1 MSAQPSQAWPSPPA
15 HRLRRLLSLRG
26 VAVPTHAAEQAWR
39 EAFREA
45 PREADQSA
53 QAKALEAAVRR
64 WVRPFDASAEVA
76 VVSVS
81 ALLPQHCPV
90 LVLHE
95 GQWRVAH
102 HLRGDRLGLEH
113 DDGSVHDIDLTACA
127 AAPVCWIDSSR
138 EAAPGVAAG
147 PLKLVLRALSQ
158 RKRVMFEV
166 ALASILVNLFAVV
179 SSLFAMQVYDR
190 VVPTFAWSTLWA
202 LALGVAVVMVF
213 DAALRLARSQALDR
227 VARDIDEDLSQLLYD
242 HLLAMRMDSRP
253 RSLGTLAARLTGFEA
268 VRSFFTASI
277 LFVFVD
283 LPFVLGFIVVIALI
297 GGSVGWVY
305 GLLFPVAVLA
315 GWASQRNMRRLVE
328 RQVVGLQRKNGLLIE
343 TIHGAESIKAAGA
356 EWRFS
361 ARWAELAEQL
371 SADQLAVR
379 GIVNRITTLMHALS
393 SLAFVAVIVVGVH
406 QIELGVLSVGGLI
419 ACSIL
424 GGRILQPISQV
435 VMLATQWHGA
445 REALRNLEAVMRIP
459 PERDSNVS
467 LLAPEQL
474 PVSLSVQTLKFA
486 YSRSPA
492 AQIEIESLSFSP
504 GERVALV
511 GSNGSGKTTLL
522 RLLSGHYR
530 PAAGRVRV
538 GGIDA
543 TQLAPATLGAHV
555 GYMPQD
561 VRLFRGSLR
570 DNIELAGVRLD
581 DARLLEVV
589 KASGLETLVA
599 EHPMGFDLP
608 IAEDGSGLSVGQRQ
622 QVGLARLMVQRP
634 GIWLLDEPSA
644 SLDGSAEVALVKSL
658 GALIRPDDIVI
669 YATHKTA
676 LLAMATRVLVM
687 RGGRIVH
694 DGDRESVGRA
704 MQSPSPMPGPASVN
718 RVA

>member
-1 MSAQPSQAWPSPPA
+1 MPPA
-15 HRLRRLLSLRG
+15 YLLRRLLALRG
-26 VAVPTHAAEQAWR
+26 LAVSVSAAEQAWR
-39 EAFREA
+39 EAF
-45 PREADQSA
+45 QSTPGDSDDSA
-53 QAKALEAAVRR
+53 RRKSLLTSLRR
-64 WVRPFDASAEVA
+64 WVQPFDASADVA
-76 VVSVS
+76 VVSAN
-81 ALLPQHCPV
+81 ALLPQHCPA
-90 LVLHE
+90 LVLID
-95 GQWRVAH
+95 GQWQLARE
-102 HLRGDRLGLEH
+102 LRGERLCLEAQDGASQDVERGLF
-113 DDGSVHDIDLTACA
+113 A
-127 AAPVCWIDSSR
+127 AAPVCWVGPSPDSV
-138 EAAPGVAAG
+138 PGVEAG

-166 ALASILVNLFAVV
+166 GLASVLVNVFAVV
-179 SSLFAMQVYDR
+179 TSLFAMQVYDR

-202 LALGVAVVMVF
+202 LTLGVVVVLVF

-283 LPFVLGFIVVIALI
+283 LPFVVGFILVIALI
-297 GGSVGWVY
+297 GGAVGWVY
-305 GLLFPVAVLA
+305 GLLFPLALVTGWLGQRAMRERVA
-315 GWASQRNMRRLVE
+315 
-328 RQVVGLQRKNGLLIE
+328 RQVVGLQQKNGLLIE
-343 TIHGAESIKAAGA
+343 TIHGAEAIKAAGA

-361 ARWAELAEQL
+361 ARWAELSEQL

-379 GIVNRITTLMHALS
+379 GIVNRVTTLMHALS
-393 SLAFVAVIVVGVH
+393 SLAFVAVLVVGVH
-406 QIELGVLSVGGLI
+406 QIEGGLLSVGGLI

-424 GGRILQPISQV
+424 GGRILQPVSQV

-445 REALRNLEAVMRIP
+445 REALRNLESVMRIP
-459 PERDSNVS
+459 SERDRDGS
-467 LLAPEQL
+467 LLSPDRL
-474 PVSLSVQTLKFA
+474 PVSLSAQNLQFSYT
-486 YSRSPA
+486 RSPSP
-492 AQIEIESLSFSP
+492 QLEIESLSFTP

-530 PAAGRVRV
+530 PAAGRVRI

-543 TQLAPATLGAHV
+543 SQLAPATLGAQV

-570 DNIELAGVRLD
+570 QNIELAGMRLD
-581 DARLLEVV
+581 DSRLLEVV
-589 KASGLETLVA
+589 RASGLEALVA
-599 EHPMGFDLP
+599 DHPQGLDLP

-622 QVGLARLMVQRP
+622 QVGLARLLVQQPR
-634 GIWLLDEPSA
+634 IWLFDEPSA
-644 SLDGSAEVALVKSL
+644 SLDGSTEVALVKSL
-658 GALIRPDDIVI
+658 GSLTRADDIVI

-687 RGGRIVH
+687 RGGRVVH
-694 DGDRESVGRA
+694 DGDRDSIGRA
-704 MQSPSPMPGPASVN
+704 MQSPSPMPAPFPVN